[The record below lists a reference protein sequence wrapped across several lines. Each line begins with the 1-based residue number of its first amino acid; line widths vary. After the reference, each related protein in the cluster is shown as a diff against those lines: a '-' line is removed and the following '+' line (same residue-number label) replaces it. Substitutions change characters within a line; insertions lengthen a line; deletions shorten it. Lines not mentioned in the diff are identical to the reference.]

1 MRYTAIRTITYHVV
15 LLGILLGYT
24 SCDKQKKLDGD
35 RYVARVDNKYLERSS
50 LQHIVPP
57 QSTVKDSIAMV
68 ELFINKWATKQLLMD
83 AAEFNLSD
91 EKKKEIDELVAN
103 FKSEL
108 LIKGYLEKLVQQS
121 IDTIVRD
128 SDLKTYYD
136 QVKKGFRVDDMLVKL
151 SYVNILNSNTHF
163 NKVKQG
169 FNGGK
174 DVKYQVL
181 DQLSLQMKSYVLNDS
196 LWVNVSQIYEKLPFI
211 NAENREQYLKNNTY
225 FEVKDEN
232 STYFVRINQVLRKG
246 DEVPYSYLEPSL
258 RLMVLNNRKMEL
270 LKQIEEDILKDAKKD
285 KNYEIYQ

>member
-1 MRYTAIRTITYHVV
+1 MAYNKIRHLVYGVV
-15 LLGILLGYT
+15 LLGIVFGYT
-24 SCDKQKKLDGD
+24 SCDNQKKLDGD
-35 RYVARVDNKYLERSS
+35 KYVARVDDKYLERSS
-50 LQHIVPP
+50 LQNIVPP

-121 IDTIVRD
+121 IDTVVRT
-128 SDLKTYYD
+128 SDLKTYYE

-151 SYVNILNSNTHF
+151 SYVNILNSNSHF

-174 DVKYQVL
+174 DVKYQLL

-232 STYFVRINQVLRKG
+232 STYFVRINRVLKKG

>member
-1 MRYTAIRTITYHVV
+1 MKYRGMQYVKNGVILAA
-15 LLGILLGYT
+15 ILLGYT
-24 SCDKQKKLDGD
+24 SCDKQKKVDGD
-35 RYVARVDNKYLERSS
+35 TYIARVDDTYLERSS
-50 LQHIVPP
+50 LQNLVPP
-57 QSTVKDSIAMV
+57 QSTAKDSLAMV

-103 FKSEL
+103 FKTEL

-121 IDTIVRD
+121 VDTVVRA
-128 SDLKTYYD
+128 SDLKEYYD
-136 QVKKGFRVDDMLVKL
+136 KIKTGFRVDDMLVKL
-151 SYVNILNSNTHF
+151 SYVNILNTNTHF
-163 NKVKQG
+163 NRIKNG

-174 DVKYQVL
+174 EVKYELL

-196 LWVNVSQIYEKLPFI
+196 LWVNVSQIYEKLPFV
-211 NAENREQYLKNNTY
+211 NAQNRDQYLKNNTY

-232 STYFVRINQVLRKG
+232 STYFVRINRVLQKG
-246 DEVPYSYLEPSL
+246 DIVPYSYLEPSL

>member
-1 MRYTAIRTITYHVV
+1 MAYKKIRHLTFCVV
-15 LLGILLGYT
+15 LLGIAFGST
-24 SCDKQKKLDGD
+24 SCDNKKKLDGEK
-35 RYVARVDNKYLERSS
+35 YVARVDDNYLERSS
-50 LQHIVPP
+50 LQNIVPP

-121 IDTIVRD
+121 IDTVVHT
-128 SDLKTYYD
+128 SDLKNYYE

-151 SYVNILNSNTHF
+151 SYVNILNSNSHF

-174 DVKYQVL
+174 DVKYQML

-232 STYFVRINQVLRKG
+232 STYFVRINRVLKKG

>member
-1 MRYTAIRTITYHVV
+1 MKIKYIKYSVV
-15 LLGILLGYT
+15 LLMVLLGYT
-24 SCDKQKKLDGD
+24 SCTKQKKLDGAN
-35 RYVARVDNKYLERSS
+35 YIARVDDKYLDRSS

-83 AAEFNLSD
+83 AAAFNLSD
-91 EKKKEIDELVAN
+91 DKKREIDELVAN

-121 IDTIVRD
+121 VDTVVRA
-128 SDLKTYYD
+128 SDLKEYYD
-136 QVKKGFRVDDMLVKL
+136 QIKTGFRVDDMLVKL
-151 SYVNILNSNTHF
+151 AYVNILNSNSHY
-163 NKVKQG
+163 NKVKSG

-174 DVKYQVL
+174 DVKYELL

-232 STYFVRINQVLRKG
+232 STYFVRISQVLRKG
-246 DEVPYSYLEPSL
+246 DILPYSYLEPSL

>member
-1 MRYTAIRTITYHVV
+1 MVRFIKGGIV
-15 LLGILLGYT
+15 LLGLLLGYT
-24 SCDKQKKLDGD
+24 SCDKHKKVDGD
-35 RYVARVDNKYLERSS
+35 EYVARVDNKYLERSS
-50 LQHIVPP
+50 LQNIVPP

-83 AAEFNLSD
+83 AAAFNLSD
-91 EKKKEIDELVAN
+91 DKKKEIDELVSN

-121 IDTIVRD
+121 VDTVVRP
-128 SDLKTYYD
+128 SELKEYYD
-136 QVKKGFRVDDMLVKL
+136 HIKTSFRVDDMLVKL
-151 SYVNILNSNTHF
+151 SYVNVLNSNSHF
-163 NKVKQG
+163 NKIKKG

-174 DVKYQVL
+174 DVKYEVL

-196 LWVNVSQIYEKLPFI
+196 LWVNVVQIYEKLPFV
-211 NAENREQYLKNNTY
+211 NAENRDTYLKNNTY

-232 STYFVRINQVLRKG
+232 STYFVRINKVLRKG
-246 DEVPYSYLEPSL
+246 DIVPYAYLEPSL

-285 KNYEIYQ
+285 KSYEIYQ

>member
-1 MRYTAIRTITYHVV
+1 MKYREIRYIKYSVV
-15 LLGILLGYT
+15 LLAMLLGYT

-35 RYVARVDNKYLERSS
+35 KYVARVDNKYLERTA
-50 LQHIVPP
+50 LQNIVPP
-57 QSTVKDSIAMV
+57 QSTAKDSLAMV
-68 ELFINKWATKQLLMD
+68 ELYINKWATKQLLMD

-121 IDTIVRD
+121 IDTVVHAN
-128 SDLKTYYD
+128 DLKEYYE

-151 SYVNILNSNTHF
+151 AYVNILNSNTHF
-163 NKVKQG
+163 NRVKNG

-174 DVKYQVL
+174 DVKYELL

-211 NAENREQYLKNNTY
+211 NSENREQYLKNNTY

-246 DEVPYSYLEPSL
+246 DIVPYSYLEPSL
-258 RLMVLNNRKMEL
+258 RLMVLNDRKMEL

>member
-1 MRYTAIRTITYHVV
+1 MAYKKIRHLTFCVV
-15 LLGILLGYT
+15 LLGIAFGST
-24 SCDKQKKLDGD
+24 SCDNKKKLDGEK
-35 RYVARVDNKYLERSS
+35 YVARVDDNYLERSS
-50 LQHIVPP
+50 LQNIVPP

-121 IDTIVRD
+121 IDTVVHT
-128 SDLKTYYD
+128 SDLKTYYE

-151 SYVNILNSNTHF
+151 SYVNILNSNSHF

-174 DVKYQVL
+174 DVKYQML

-232 STYFVRINQVLRKG
+232 STYFVRINRVLKKG

>member
-1 MRYTAIRTITYHVV
+1 MEDMRIKYIKHAVV
-15 LLGILLGYT
+15 LLAVLLGYT
-24 SCDKQKKLDGD
+24 SCNKQKKLDGD
-35 RYVARVDNKYLERSS
+35 NYIARVDDKYLDRSS
-50 LQHIVPP
+50 LQNIVPP
-57 QSTVKDSIAMV
+57 QTTVKDSIAMV

-83 AAEFNLSD
+83 AAAFNLSD
-91 EKKKEIDELVAN
+91 DKKKEIDELVAN

-121 IDTIVRD
+121 VDTVVRT
-128 SDLKTYYD
+128 SDLKEYYD
-136 QVKKGFRVDDMLVKL
+136 KIKSGFKVDDMLVKL
-151 SYVNILNSNTHF
+151 SYVNILNSNSHY
-163 NKVKQG
+163 NKVKSG

-174 DVKYQVL
+174 DVKYELL

-211 NAENREQYLKNNTY
+211 NSENREQYLKNNTY

-232 STYFVRINQVLRKG
+232 STYFVRISQVLRKG
-246 DEVPYSYLEPSL
+246 DIVPYSYLEPSL

>member
-1 MRYTAIRTITYHVV
+1 MAYKKIRYLTFCVV
-15 LLGILLGYT
+15 LLGIAFGST
-24 SCDKQKKLDGD
+24 SCDNKKKLDGEK
-35 RYVARVDNKYLERSS
+35 YVARVDDNYLERSS
-50 LQHIVPP
+50 LQNIVPP

-121 IDTIVRD
+121 IDTVVHT
-128 SDLKTYYD
+128 SDLKTYYE

-151 SYVNILNSNTHF
+151 SYVNILNSNSHF

-174 DVKYQVL
+174 DVKYQML

-232 STYFVRINQVLRKG
+232 STYFVRINRVLKKG

>member
-1 MRYTAIRTITYHVV
+1 MAYKKIRYLTFCVV
-15 LLGILLGYT
+15 LLGIAFGST
-24 SCDKQKKLDGD
+24 SCDNKKKLDGEK
-35 RYVARVDNKYLERSS
+35 YVARVDDNYLERSS
-50 LQHIVPP
+50 LQNIVPP

-121 IDTIVRD
+121 IDTVVHT
-128 SDLKTYYD
+128 SDLKTYYE

-151 SYVNILNSNTHF
+151 SYVNILNSNSHF

-174 DVKYQVL
+174 DVKYQML

-196 LWVNVSQIYEKLPFI
+196 LRVNVSQIYEKLPFI

-232 STYFVRINQVLRKG
+232 STYFVRINRVLKKG

>member
-1 MRYTAIRTITYHVV
+1 MAYKKIRYLTFCVV
-15 LLGILLGYT
+15 LLGIAFGST
-24 SCDKQKKLDGD
+24 SCDNKKKLDGEK
-35 RYVARVDNKYLERSS
+35 YVARVDDNYLERSS
-50 LQHIVPP
+50 LQNIVPP

-121 IDTIVRD
+121 IDTVVHT
-128 SDLKTYYD
+128 SDLKNYYE

-151 SYVNILNSNTHF
+151 SYVNILNSNSHF

-174 DVKYQVL
+174 DVKYQML

-232 STYFVRINQVLRKG
+232 STYFVRINRVLKKG

>member
-1 MRYTAIRTITYHVV
+1 MRYTAIRTIAYRLV
-15 LLGILLGYT
+15 LLGILFGYA
-24 SCDKQKKLDGD
+24 SCDRQKKLDGD
-35 RYVARVDNKYLERSS
+35 RYVARVDDKYLERSS

-121 IDTIVRD
+121 IDTVVRD
-128 SDLKTYYD
+128 SDLKNYYD

-163 NKVKQG
+163 TKVKQG

>member
-1 MRYTAIRTITYHVV
+1 MRIKYIKHAVV
-15 LLGILLGYT
+15 LLAVLLGYT
-24 SCDKQKKLDGD
+24 SCNKQKKLDGD
-35 RYVARVDNKYLERSS
+35 NYIARVDDKYLDRSS
-50 LQHIVPP
+50 LQNIVPP
-57 QSTVKDSIAMV
+57 QTTVKDSIAMV

-83 AAEFNLSD
+83 AAAFNLSD
-91 EKKKEIDELVAN
+91 DKKKEIDELVAN

-121 IDTIVRD
+121 VDTVVRT
-128 SDLKTYYD
+128 SDLKEYYD
-136 QVKKGFRVDDMLVKL
+136 KIKSGFKVDDMLVKL
-151 SYVNILNSNTHF
+151 SYVNILNSNSHY
-163 NKVKQG
+163 NKVKSG

-174 DVKYQVL
+174 DVKYELL

-211 NAENREQYLKNNTY
+211 NSENREQYLKNNTY

-232 STYFVRINQVLRKG
+232 STYFVRISQVLRKG
-246 DEVPYSYLEPSL
+246 DIVPYSYLEPSL